1 MNPVPD
7 KYRNVI
13 NPWMTP
19 SEIKASAKWL
29 DKMLAKLDLP
39 PEAEAHLLCHHLNIN
54 WNKPV

>member
-1 MNPVPD
+1 MNPVPGRY
-7 KYRNVI
+7 KSVI

-39 PEAEAHLLCHHLNIN
+39 PEAESRLLCQHLSIN